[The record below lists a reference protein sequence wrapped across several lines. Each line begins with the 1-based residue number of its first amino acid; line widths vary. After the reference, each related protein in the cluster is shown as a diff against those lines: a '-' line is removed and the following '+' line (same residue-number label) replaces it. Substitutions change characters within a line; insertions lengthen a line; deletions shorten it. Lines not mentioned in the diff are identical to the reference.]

1 MRASSA
7 ATGESRWKSD
17 VVASVNALL
26 LDGRVYVSTRRG
38 LVALDGRTGDLL
50 WQASTAGSTVPGF
63 VATDGRQLVTTEQPV
78 GGGNISNLAAF
89 ALDDGRTLWR
99 VSFPDNLWSS
109 AAVGHLL
116 IGWGRDGRLV
126 VLG

>member
-1 MRASSA
+1 MADYPADLVR
-7 ATGESRWKSD
+7 E
-17 VVASVNALL
+17 
-26 LDGRVYVSTRRG
+26 RR
-38 LVALDGRTGDLL
+38 
-50 WQASTAGSTVPGF
+50 
-63 VATDGRQLVTTEQPV
+63 
-78 GGGNISNLAAF
+78 
-89 ALDDGRTLWR
+89 LDDGRTLWR